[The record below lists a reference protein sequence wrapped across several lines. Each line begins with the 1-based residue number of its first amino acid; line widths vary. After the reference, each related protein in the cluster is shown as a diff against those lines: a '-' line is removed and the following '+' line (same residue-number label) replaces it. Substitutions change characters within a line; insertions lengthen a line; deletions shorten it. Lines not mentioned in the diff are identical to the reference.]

1 MHSILSKTTT
11 CPQTGDDGT
20 RETGCYNSA
29 LPTLLIPL
37 PVDAKPRRGIQS
49 IEIGSTLLV
58 ALANHLKPMPLRD
71 LAREAGIS
79 VGKAHPYLVSFVK
92 VGFVTQEPA
101 TGLYA
106 LGPLA
111 LQIGLA
117 KLYQL
122 DPVREAAPVISAL
135 AASTEQS
142 VAVAVWGNL
151 GPTIVQMVEPVPMHV
166 NLRVGAVMSVRNTAT
181 GRLFASYLPPKM
193 VENFLAS
200 DAARLALHED
210 KKRSKSDFDAELIEN
225 RRRGIA
231 RTIGDPIP
239 GINAFSAP
247 VFDATGNIVL
257 AITVMGPAA
266 SFDSKW
272 DGSVATALRKS
283 CEGISRHLGFVA
295 NQG

>member
-1 MHSILSKTTT
+1 VAIASPYLTVSSGR
-11 CPQTGDDGT
+11 QA
-20 RETGCYNSA
+20 A
-29 LPTLLIPL
+29 LRIFYLRLHPRFHRTFAPMEISLDWHLIIVNAFAIIENHDARASPSGPDRAAPGATIRPDLDFPFPL

-49 IEIGSTLLV
+49 IEIGSKLLI
-58 ALANHLKPMPLRD
+58 ALAAHLKPLPLRD
-71 LAREAGIS
+71 LAREAGMS

-122 DPVREAAPVISAL
+122 DPVREAAPVIAAL

-151 GPTIVQMVEPVPMHV
+151 GPTIVQLVEPVPMHV

-181 GRLFASYLPPKM
+181 GRLFASYLPPKV
-193 VENFLAS
+193 VENFLAKN
-200 DAARLALHED
+200 AR
-210 KKRSKSDFDAELIEN
+210 
-225 RRRGIA
+225 
-231 RTIGDPIP
+231 RTISTR
-239 GINAFSAP
+239 N
-247 VFDATGNIVL
+247 
-257 AITVMGPAA
+257 
-266 SFDSKW
+266 
-272 DGSVATALRKS
+272 
-283 CEGISRHLGFVA
+283 
-295 NQG
+295 

>member
-1 MHSILSKTTT
+1 
-11 CPQTGDDGT
+11 
-20 RETGCYNSA
+20 
-29 LPTLLIPL
+29 
-37 PVDAKPRRGIQS
+37 
-49 IEIGSTLLV
+49 
-58 ALANHLKPMPLRD
+58 
-71 LAREAGIS
+71 
-79 VGKAHPYLVSFVK
+79 
-92 VGFVTQEPA
+92 
-101 TGLYA
+101 
-106 LGPLA
+106 
-111 LQIGLA
+111 
-117 KLYQL
+117 
-122 DPVREAAPVISAL
+122 
-135 AASTEQS
+135 
-142 VAVAVWGNL
+142 
-151 GPTIVQMVEPVPMHV
+151 
-166 NLRVGAVMSVRNTAT
+166 
-181 GRLFASYLPPKM
+181 M